1 MDVSQPSSLVGST
14 SSIPMVSIANEGE
27 AAAELSMEGSLQEY
41 NIATHFV
48 KVRRSG
54 TLADVTTLWDMIGT
68 EAVSG
73 SMDAIL
79 EKPGFDRLPSIN
91 AFDKVES
98 AMRVYQCNYTP
109 LSGP

>member
-1 MDVSQPSSLVGST
+1 MDTSQPSSLSADST
-14 SSIPMVSIANEGE
+14 HNIDM
-27 AAAELSMEGSLQEY
+27 LSAKAIDDTYAQAVLDDSPQEF

-79 EKPGFDRLPSIN
+79 EKPNFDRLPSIN
-91 AFDKVES
+91 AFDKVRS
-98 AMRVYQCNYTP
+98 FSN
-109 LSGP
+109 L